1 MDMQR
6 QWQTTQ
12 PPPQRPFDYRGPPPQ
27 APAYATSHAR
37 MAAGPVPLMQVR
49 TLSLTLPAFFI
60 AWNSIKI
67 IYITKIEY
75 IKGIVWFKPLKK
87 LHVGKLIP
95 INIFLA
101 CECVIKACVA
111 CILLICKILIT
122 NQQYYYLHLNV
133 ENF

>member
-49 TLSLTLPAFFI
+49 TLSLTLPVFFI
-60 AWNSIKI
+60 AWHSIKKKY
-67 IYITKIEY
+67 IYKR
-75 IKGIVWFKPLKK
+75 
-87 LHVGKLIP
+87 
-95 INIFLA
+95 N
-101 CECVIKACVA
+101 
-111 CILLICKILIT
+111 
-122 NQQYYYLHLNV
+122 
-133 ENF
+133 